1 MMKRNLT
8 VLILLF
14 SLLAVPAVGQYVDQ
28 PLSDLVLE
36 KRAQAL
42 HKEIRCLVCQNQ
54 AISDSNAHLARQL
67 RVIVRERLE
76 AGDRNDDVKRYL
88 VERYGD
94 WVLMRPPLN
103 ASTLI
108 LWVTPFVILAF
119 VLCGAVMFVLRR
131 RRQQQSSFEPLNS
144 QEEARLAAII
154 DEQN

>member
-1 MMKRNLT
+1 MQKLAILT
-8 VLILLF
+8 LLF
-14 SLLAVPAVGQYVDQ
+14 SLLAVPAIGQYVDQ
-28 PLSDLVLE
+28 PLNNPVLE

-54 AISDSNAHLARQL
+54 AIADSNAHLARQL

-76 AGDRNDDVKRYL
+76 AGDKNDDVKSYL

-103 ASTLI
+103 SSTLI
-108 LWVTPFVILAF
+108 LWLAPFVILAF
-119 VLCGAVMFVLRR
+119 VLGSASMFVIRR
-131 RRQQQSSFEPLNS
+131 RRQQEVGFEPLNS
-144 QEEARLAAII
+144 REEARLAAII

>member
-1 MMKRNLT
+1 MRKLAILT
-8 VLILLF
+8 LLF
-14 SLLAVPAVGQYVDQ
+14 SLLAVPAIGQYLDQ
-28 PLSDLVLE
+28 PLNNPVLE

-54 AISDSNAHLARQL
+54 AIADSNAHLARQL

-76 AGDRNDDVKRYL
+76 AGDKNDDVKSYL

-103 ASTLI
+103 SSTLI
-108 LWVTPFVILAF
+108 LWLAPFVILAF
-119 VLCGAVMFVLRR
+119 VLGGATMFVIRR
-131 RRQQQSSFEPLNS
+131 RRQQEVGFEPLNS
-144 QEEARLAAII
+144 REEARLAAII

>member
-1 MMKRNLT
+1 MRHLAI
-8 VLILLF
+8 LILLF
-14 SLLAVPAVGQYVDQ
+14 SLLVAPAVAQYVDQ
-28 PLSDLVLE
+28 PLSDPVLE
-36 KRAQAL
+36 KRAQGL

-54 AISDSNAHLARQL
+54 AIADSNAHLARQL

-76 AGDRNDDVKRYL
+76 AGDNNDDVKSYL

-108 LWVTPFVILAF
+108 LWIAPFVILAF
-119 VLCGAVMFVLRR
+119 VLGGAAMFVIRR
-131 RRQQQSSFEPLNS
+131 RRQQEIGFEPLDS
-144 QEEARLAAII
+144 QEEARLAAIL

>member
-1 MMKRNLT
+1 MRHLAM
-8 VLILLF
+8 LILLF
-14 SLLAVPAVGQYVDQ
+14 SLLVAPAVAQYVDQ
-28 PLSDLVLE
+28 PLSDPVLE
-36 KRAQAL
+36 KQAQGL

-54 AISDSNAHLARQL
+54 AIADSNAHLARQL

-76 AGDRNDDVKRYL
+76 AGDNNDDVKSYL

-108 LWVTPFVILAF
+108 LWIAPFVTLAF
-119 VLCGAVMFVLRR
+119 VLGGAAMFVIRR
-131 RRQQQSSFEPLNS
+131 RRQQQIGFEPLDP
-144 QEEARLAAII
+144 QEEARLAAIL

>member
-1 MMKRNLT
+1 MIMRNLA
-8 VLILLF
+8 LLALLF
-14 SLLAVPAVGQYVDQ
+14 SLLAAPAVAQYVDQ
-28 PLSDLVLE
+28 PLSDPMLE
-36 KRAQAL
+36 KRAQGL

-54 AISDSNAHLARQL
+54 AIADSNAHLARQL

-76 AGDRNDDVKRYL
+76 AGDNNDDVKSYL

-108 LWVTPFVILAF
+108 LWIAPFVILAF
-119 VLCGAVMFVLRR
+119 VLGGAAMFVIRR
-131 RRQQQSSFEPLNS
+131 RRQQQIGFEPLDS
-144 QEEARLAAII
+144 QEEARLAAIL

>member
-1 MMKRNLT
+1 MRKLAILT
-8 VLILLF
+8 LLF
-14 SLLAVPAVGQYVDQ
+14 SLLAVPAIGQYVDQ
-28 PLSDLVLE
+28 PLNNPVLE

-54 AISDSNAHLARQL
+54 AIADSNAHLARQL

-76 AGDRNDDVKRYL
+76 AGDKNDDVKSYL

-103 ASTLI
+103 SSTLI
-108 LWVTPFVILAF
+108 LWLAPFVILAF
-119 VLCGAVMFVLRR
+119 VLGGATMFVIRR
-131 RRQQQSSFEPLNS
+131 RRQQEVGFEPLNS
-144 QEEARLAAII
+144 REEARLAAII

>member
-1 MMKRNLT
+1 MRNLA
-8 VLILLF
+8 LLALLF
-14 SLLAVPAVGQYVDQ
+14 SLLAAPAVAQYVDQ
-28 PLSDLVLE
+28 PLSDPVLE
-36 KRAQAL
+36 KRAQGL

-54 AISDSNAHLARQL
+54 AIADSNAHLARQL

-76 AGDRNDDVKRYL
+76 AGDNNDDVKSYL

-108 LWVTPFVILAF
+108 LWFAPFVILAF
-119 VLCGAVMFVLRR
+119 VLGGAAMFIIRR
-131 RRQQQSSFEPLNS
+131 RRQQQIGFEPLDS
-144 QEEARLAAII
+144 QEEARLAAIL

>member
-1 MMKRNLT
+1 MIMRNLA
-8 VLILLF
+8 LLALLF
-14 SLLAVPAVGQYVDQ
+14 SILAAPAVAQYVDQ
-28 PLSDLVLE
+28 PLSDPVLE
-36 KRAQAL
+36 KRAQGL

-76 AGDRNDDVKRYL
+76 AGDNNDDVKSYL

-108 LWVTPFVILAF
+108 LWIAPFVILAF
-119 VLCGAVMFVLRR
+119 VLGGAAMFVIRR
-131 RRQQQSSFEPLNS
+131 RRQQQIGFEPLDS
-144 QEEARLAAII
+144 QEEARLAAIL